1 MNNVIAR
8 ISCLSGYLK
17 HLLPIFYNDIR
28 ELEGIFQAIF
38 RIISLFDKEQAKS
51 LCVNSCMAL
60 KERNKMNEKLKSI
73 GKAYCEAIQ
82 DKEEKIVATM
92 K

>member
-1 MNNVIAR
+1 
-8 ISCLSGYLK
+8 
-17 HLLPIFYNDIR
+17 
-28 ELEGIFQAIF
+28 
-38 RIISLFDKEQAKS
+38 
-51 LCVNSCMAL
+51 MAL